1 MSAGSPIPV
10 SPTPLWRA
18 PRWALAVLL
27 AGLASLGPFA
37 IDTYLPAFAG
47 ISQSLGASALQMQQT
62 LSVYLFAFA
71 FMNLF
76 HGALSDS
83 FGRRPVVL
91 GGLAVF
97 TLSAIGCALAAD
109 ASSLIAWRVLQGL
122 CSGAGMVVS
131 RAVVRDLFAPAQAQK
146 VMSQITL
153 FFGIAPAIAP
163 LIGGWLYVHV
173 GWRSIFW
180 LLAVIG
186 MLLWL
191 ANWRLLPETL
201 PRAQR
206 QSFHPAHL
214 LRGYA
219 QLLLDARFVLL
230 ALASGIPFN
239 GMFIYVMSAPAFL
252 GEIMGV
258 APTDYWWFF
267 VGTIAGVMGGAIVSG
282 RLAGRIAPLRQVRH
296 GFVVMTLAC
305 ALHIAWLTALAP
317 SLIAS
322 IALVAMYS
330 LGWSLMVPAVTLM
343 ALDLYPARRGLAS
356 SLQSTVGAI
365 ANGVVA
371 GVIAPLVMHS
381 AAALATAAAAL
392 MFSGLSAWVTLRRR
406 WPELGSEPARFH

>member
-1 MSAGSPIPV
+1 LSAPQ
-10 SPTPLWRA
+10 PTVDAAGALWRA

-37 IDTYLPAFAG
+37 IDTYLPAFDG
-47 ISQSLGASALQMQQT
+47 IAQSLNASALQMQQT

-91 GGLAVF
+91 VALAVF
-97 TLSAIGCALAAD
+97 ILSAVGCALAAD
-109 ASSLIAWRVLQGL
+109 ASSLIAWRALQGL
-122 CSGAGMVVS
+122 CSGAGMVIS

-163 LIGGWLYVHV
+163 LMGGWLYVHA

-180 LLAVIG
+180 LLAAIG
-186 MLLWL
+186 VVLWL

-219 QLLLDARFVLL
+219 QLGLDARFMLL

-252 GEIMGV
+252 GGIMQV

-267 VGTIAGVMGGAIVSG
+267 AGTILGIMGGAIASG

-296 GFVVMTLAC
+296 GFMVMAAACTLHLLWSLGLPP
-305 ALHIAWLTALAP
+305 ALF
-317 SLIAS
+317 AS
-322 IALVAMYS
+322 IVLVALYS

-343 ALDLYPARRGLAS
+343 ALDLHPTRRGLAS
-356 SLQSTVGAI
+356 SLQATVGAV
-365 ANGVVA
+365 ANGLVA
-371 GVIAPLVMHS
+371 GVLAPLVMHS
-381 AAALATAAAAL
+381 ALALASASAL
-392 MFSGLSAWVTLRRR
+392 LMLCGLASWTLLRRR
-406 WPELGSEPARFH
+406 WPALGSELARLH